1 MPNLTNP
8 SQKVKEWF
16 SKQPWQSPKFLFLRL
31 GIGILV
37 VVLLI
42 ASVSYLSKLSTP
54 LVQGKVLT
62 QEGKPIDGAVVSSPK
77 GTAVTLPDGSFSLQ
91 AASSDNLKISA
102 FGFES
107 TTVTAD
113 QPTVTLTSL
122 PPGTVRVLVVGPD
135 NKELEKALVLRL
147 NANTAASVGDASTD
161 KFGSATFLNVPS
173 GQAMFIVA
181 HPDYGVGWVQ
191 TALSPSGYA
200 QPIVRLDEIKGE
212 RKAASNLI
220 PPVYAQEFDSKSSEP
235 VSFQINSITE
245 VSDGTYQIVGESRTV
260 MAISFER
267 RALKDY
273 IDRLSK
279 VSALQQFSLNN
290 EVQRA
295 VNDLVAR
302 ETLASLIKT
311 VRITQSSADTT
322 HQIEYGLITD
332 AVVKTVKKTYQVEIE
347 KPTSADVMA
356 YLQQQYALN
365 GEGRTATV
373 TSWSQLEAKD
383 LAGVKN
389 VSFNPLHGSVC
400 CNRPDAQGTG
410 QAGNLSSETS
420 SSETPPSPL
429 RLSDFGDKASFIY
442 SSETRSYYNPDLS
455 NVQKLKEQNP
465 GLNFTDKN
473 GSFSLLDIEPPNP
486 LDAPA
491 EFLYE
496 YFDHVSDARSLYAKD
511 PSAYQKVWA
520 DYLFVTGS
528 TLFQNERLSARDFRD
543 ILNTYINGSK
553 AGRAAALQAAQSSSQ
568 STTPSGTGGTEQPSP
583 NSLQPTIT
591 EEPSTGDEDQTTT
604 PEPTAPTAKP
614 TTKSGGGSSSGCGGG
629 GGAVCPR

>member
-1 MPNLTNP
+1 MSDLTNP

-16 SKQPWQSPKFLFLRL
+16 SKQPWQSPKFLLLRL
-31 GIGILV
+31 GIGVLV
-37 VVLLI
+37 LI
-42 ASVSYLSKLSTP
+42 ALIAGVSYLSKLSAP
-54 LVQGKVLT
+54 LVQGQVLN
-62 QEGKPIDGAVVSSPK
+62 QDGKPIDGAVVSSRK
-77 GTAVTLPDGSFSLQ
+77 GTTVTLPDGGFSLR
-91 AASSDNLKISA
+91 AAPSDNLKVSA

-107 TTVTAD
+107 AAVSAD
-113 QPTVTLTSL
+113 QPTVTLKSM

-147 NANTAASVGDASTD
+147 DANTAASVSDASTD

-173 GQAMFIVA
+173 GQAMFIVL
-181 HPDYGVGWVQ
+181 HPDYGMGWVQ

-200 QPIVRLDEIKGE
+200 QPIVRLEEIQGE
-212 RKAASNLI
+212 RKAAASLI
-220 PPVYAQEFDSKSSEP
+220 PLAYAQEFDSKSSEP
-235 VSFQINSITE
+235 VSFQINSITK
-245 VSDGTYQIVGESRTV
+245 VADSTYQIVGESRTV
-260 MAISFER
+260 VAISFER
-267 RALKDY
+267 KALRDY

-332 AVVKTVKKTYQVEIE
+332 AVVKSVKKTYQVEIE
-347 KPTSADVMA
+347 KPTSAEVMA

-373 TSWSQLEAKD
+373 TSWSQLEAKE

-389 VSFNPLHGSVC
+389 VSLNPQHGSIC
-400 CNRPDAQGTG
+400 CNRPDYQGS
-410 QAGNLSSETS
+410 QAGNLPTETS
-420 SSETPPSPL
+420 SSETPSSPL

-442 SSETRSYYNPDLS
+442 NSETRSFYKPDLS

-465 GLNFTDKN
+465 RLNFTDKK

-486 LDAPA
+486 ADAPI

-496 YFDHVSDARSLYAKD
+496 YFDHVADARSLYSKD
-511 PSAYQKVWA
+511 PGAYQKVWA
-520 DYLFVTGS
+520 DYLFVTSS

-543 ILNTYINGSK
+543 ILNTAIGNKK
-553 AGRAAALQAAQSSSQ
+553 AGRTAAEQAAQRQSQ
-568 STTPSGTGGTEQPSP
+568 SSTSSGNDTGAKQPEVPTT
-583 NSLQPTIT
+583 T
-591 EEPSTGDEDQTTT
+591 EEPGVGDDNQTTT
-604 PEPTAPTAKP
+604 PEPTVPTAQP